1 MEQIYSV
8 LMNGGIGLASFLAL
22 ILLGKYILEDMKES
36 LDNNVKVLGDVT
48 KTLELMNQN
57 LSNLSERVYKLE
69 NKGDEWNVKEKRK

>member
-1 MEQIYSV
+1 
-8 LMNGGIGLASFLAL
+8 
-22 ILLGKYILEDMKES
+22 MKES

-69 NKGDEWNVKEKRK
+69 NKGD

>member
-22 ILLGKYILEDMKES
+22 ILLGKYILEDMKKS
-36 LDNNVKVLGDVT
+36 LDNNVKVLEDVT
-48 KTLELMNQN
+48 KTLDLMNQN

-69 NKGDEWNVKEKRK
+69 NKGDE

>member
-1 MEQIYSV
+1 MDQIYSA
-8 LMNGGIGLASFLAL
+8 LMNGGIGIASFLAL
-22 ILLGKYILEDMKES
+22 ILLGKYILQDMKTS

-69 NKGDEWNVKEKRK
+69 NKGDE

>member
-1 MEQIYSV
+1 MDQIYSV

-57 LSNLSERVYKLE
+57 LSNLSERVYKFE
-69 NKGDEWNVKEKRK
+69 NKGDE

>member
-1 MEQIYSV
+1 MDQIVSV
-8 LMNGGIGLASFLAL
+8 LLNGGIGLASFLAL

-57 LSNLSERVYKLE
+57 LSSLSERVYKLE
-69 NKGDEWNVKEKRK
+69 NKGDE

>member
-1 MEQIYSV
+1 MDQIYSV

-57 LSNLSERVYKLE
+57 LYNLSERVYKLE
-69 NKGDEWNVKEKRK
+69 NKGDE

>member
-1 MEQIYSV
+1 MDQIVSV
-8 LMNGGIGLASFLAL
+8 LLNGGIGLASFLAL

-69 NKGDEWNVKEKRK
+69 NKGDE

>member
-1 MEQIYSV
+1 MDQIVSV

-57 LSNLSERVYKLE
+57 LSSLSERVYKLE
-69 NKGDEWNVKEKRK
+69 NKGDE

>member
-1 MEQIYSV
+1 MNQIYSV

-36 LDNNVKVLGDVT
+36 LDNNVKVLGDVI

-69 NKGDEWNVKEKRK
+69 NKGDE

>member
-69 NKGDEWNVKEKRK
+69 NKGDK

>member
-1 MEQIYSV
+1 MDQIYSV

-22 ILLGKYILEDMKES
+22 ILLGKYILKDMKES

-69 NKGDEWNVKEKRK
+69 NKGDV

>member
-1 MEQIYSV
+1 MDQIYSV

-22 ILLGKYILEDMKES
+22 VLLGKYILEDMKES

-57 LSNLSERVYKLE
+57 LSNLSERVYRLE
-69 NKGDEWNVKEKRK
+69 RRGEDKDE

>member
-1 MEQIYSV
+1 MDQIYSV

-22 ILLGKYILEDMKES
+22 ILLGKYILEDMKKS

-69 NKGDEWNVKEKRK
+69 NKGDE

>member
-1 MEQIYSV
+1 MDQIYSV

-22 ILLGKYILEDMKES
+22 ILLGKYILEDMKDS

-69 NKGDEWNVKEKRK
+69 NKGDE

>member
-1 MEQIYSV
+1 MDQIVSV
-8 LMNGGIGLASFLAL
+8 LMNGGIGLSSFLAL

-57 LSNLSERVYKLE
+57 LSSLSERVYKLE
-69 NKGDEWNVKEKRK
+69 NKGDE

>member
-1 MEQIYSV
+1 MDQIYSV
-8 LMNGGIGLASFLAL
+8 LMNGGIGIASFLAL

-69 NKGDEWNVKEKRK
+69 NKGDE

>member
-1 MEQIYSV
+1 MDQIYSV

-57 LSNLSERVYKLE
+57 LSSLSERVYKLE
-69 NKGDEWNVKEKRK
+69 NKGDE

>member
-1 MEQIYSV
+1 MDQIYSV

>member
-1 MEQIYSV
+1 MDQVYSV

-69 NKGDEWNVKEKRK
+69 NKGDD

>member
-1 MEQIYSV
+1 MDQIYSL

-69 NKGDEWNVKEKRK
+69 NKGDE

>member
-1 MEQIYSV
+1 MDQIYSV

-57 LSNLSERVYKLE
+57 LTELTNRVDRLE
-69 NKGDEWNVKEKRK
+69 NKGDE

>member
-1 MEQIYSV
+1 MDQIYSV

-22 ILLGKYILEDMKES
+22 ILLGKYILKDMKES
-36 LDNNVKVLGDVT
+36 LDNIVKVLGDVT

-69 NKGDEWNVKEKRK
+69 NKGDE

>member
-1 MEQIYSV
+1 MDQFYSV

-69 NKGDEWNVKEKRK
+69 NKGDE

>member
-1 MEQIYSV
+1 MDQIVSV

-69 NKGDEWNVKEKRK
+69 NKGDE

>member
-1 MEQIYSV
+1 MDQIYSV

-22 ILLGKYILEDMKES
+22 VLLGKYILEDMKES

-69 NKGDEWNVKEKRK
+69 NKGDE

>member
-1 MEQIYSV
+1 MDQIYSV

-69 NKGDEWNVKEKRK
+69 NKGDE

>member
-1 MEQIYSV
+1 MDQIVSV
-8 LMNGGIGLASFLAL
+8 LLNGGIGLASFLAL

-69 NKGDEWNVKEKRK
+69 NKGVE

>member
-1 MEQIYSV
+1 MDQIVSV
-8 LMNGGIGLASFLAL
+8 LMNRGIGLASFLAL

-69 NKGDEWNVKEKRK
+69 NKGDE

>member
-69 NKGDEWNVKEKRK
+69 NKGDE

>member
-1 MEQIYSV
+1 MDQIYSV
-8 LMNGGIGLASFLAL
+8 LMNGGIGLASFLSL
-22 ILLGKYILEDMKES
+22 VLLGKYILEDMKES

-69 NKGDEWNVKEKRK
+69 NKGDE